1 MHKNMFWNITRF
13 YAMKHTKKN
22 LHVMDDFHVLKPT
35 RNIPKGITCSQAW
48 EGLVYAL
55 KHVGVDSHGLA
66 CSKTCHDKHICFES
80 CLTHVKKKLHA
91 LKHMQKK
98 RTCFQMFPFKIC
110 QKWFRY
116 CFETFYKHID
126 KNL

>member
-1 MHKNMFWNITRF
+1 M
-13 YAMKHTKKN
+13 
-22 LHVMDDFHVLKPT
+22 L

-110 QKWFRY
+110 QK
-116 CFETFYKHID
+116 
-126 KNL
+126 